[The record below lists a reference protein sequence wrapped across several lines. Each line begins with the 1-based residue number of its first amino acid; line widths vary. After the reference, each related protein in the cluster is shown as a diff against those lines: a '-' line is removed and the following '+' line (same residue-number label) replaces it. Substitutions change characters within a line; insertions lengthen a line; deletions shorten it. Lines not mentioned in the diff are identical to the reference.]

1 MYFLPETTHLQMLYH
16 IIADVVPHICRYC
29 TIKWLILVTRAPYIV
44 FHDTI
49 TIENRHSSPVFLPEY
64 DLHHIA
70 NKQTRQD
77 QQTKSIQG
85 NGKSNDW
92 LMKPV
97 VAHVLSRKIN
107 FMRRP
112 GSELL
117 SSTGFNPDNVS
128 CKDNRQTFTNIST
141 GMKDFFLRQTKQT
154 RKQANKQKSTNQ
166 IEGCWIFPYA
176 AQSAQLVVELKQGA
190 ALLPLTVFIPG
201 LFFLPPNFSCDCY
214 FLELF
219 SSPAYFFSPP
229 TFPVIAILL

>member
-1 MYFLPETTHLQMLYH
+1 
-16 IIADVVPHICRYC
+16 
-29 TIKWLILVTRAPYIV
+29 
-44 FHDTI
+44 
-49 TIENRHSSPVFLPEY
+49 
-64 DLHHIA
+64 
-70 NKQTRQD
+70 
-77 QQTKSIQG
+77 
-85 NGKSNDW
+85 
-92 LMKPV
+92 MKPV

-141 GMKDFFLRQTKQT
+141 GIRDFFLRQTKQT

-176 AQSAQLVVELKQGA
+176 AQSAQLVVDLKQGA

-201 LFFLPPNFSCDCY
+201 LFFLPPNFSCDCHS
-214 FLELF
+214 FITVQSPTF
-219 SSPAYFFSPP
+219 SSISFEKDLLCCTLHKSICK
-229 TFPVIAILL
+229 TAISFLSITGNSNEKSTGFNCWEKEGNFHSC